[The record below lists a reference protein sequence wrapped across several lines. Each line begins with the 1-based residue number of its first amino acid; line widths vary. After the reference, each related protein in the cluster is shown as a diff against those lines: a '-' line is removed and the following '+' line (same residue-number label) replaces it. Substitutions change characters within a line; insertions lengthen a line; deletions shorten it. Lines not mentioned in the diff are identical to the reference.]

1 MSVKELTREQLI
13 ELKQKYY
20 TERNENVSY
29 GELADIDNLVSDEE
43 IFEEYGHITF
53 VEEDF
58 FGTSSKEDQ
67 QDTSLLGRLY
77 VII

>member
-13 ELKQKYY
+13 ELKQRYY

-29 GELADIDNLVSDEE
+29 GELADIDNLVSDNE
-43 IFEEYGHITF
+43 IFEEYGYITF

-58 FGTSSKEDQ
+58 
-67 QDTSLLGRLY
+67 LCNN
-77 VII
+77 

>member
-1 MSVKELTREQLI
+1 MKIEDLTREQLI
-13 ELKQKYY
+13 ELKQRYY

-29 GELADIDNLVSDEE
+29 GELAHIDVLVSDNE

-58 FGTSSKEDQ
+58 G
-67 QDTSLLGRLY
+67 
-77 VII
+77 

>member
-13 ELKQKYY
+13 ELKQRYY

-29 GELADIDNLVSDEE
+29 GELADVDNWVSDNE
-43 IFEEYGHITF
+43 IFEEYGYITF

-58 FGTSSKEDQ
+58 
-67 QDTSLLGRLY
+67 LCNN
-77 VII
+77 

>member
-1 MSVKELTREQLI
+1 MSVKDLTREQLI

-29 GELADIDNLVSDEE
+29 GELADIDNLVSDNE
-43 IFEEYGHITF
+43 IFEEYGYITF

-58 FGTSSKEDQ
+58 
-67 QDTSLLGRLY
+67 LCNN
-77 VII
+77 

>member
-1 MSVKELTREQLI
+1 MSIKELTREQLI

-29 GELADIDNLVSDEE
+29 GELADIDNLVSDNE
-43 IFEEYGHITF
+43 IFEEYGDITF

-58 FGTSSKEDQ
+58 FCTSGKED
-67 QDTSLLGRLY
+67 
-77 VII
+77 

>member
-1 MSVKELTREQLI
+1 MKIEDLTREQLI
-13 ELKQKYY
+13 ELKERYY

-29 GELADIDNLVSDEE
+29 GELADVDNLVSDNE

-58 FGTSSKEDQ
+58 
-67 QDTSLLGRLY
+67 LCNN
-77 VII
+77 

>member
-1 MSVKELTREQLI
+1 MKIEDLTREQLI
-13 ELKQKYY
+13 ELKERYY

-29 GELADIDNLVSDEE
+29 GELADVDNLVSDNE

-58 FGTSSKEDQ
+58 F
-67 QDTSLLGRLY
+67 
-77 VII
+77 